1 MIRGTYR
8 FGVECA
14 LQRSYAGLAVL
25 FAAVW
30 SATAV
35 SLAASSGTRYPLT
48 LASSVL
54 FVALLAVTALRGWRT
69 ELSGVRD
76 ALSATGV
83 ALAVHGAYA
92 LEQPPSLSVGL
103 RCMATVSAVLLAV
116 GFLGGRPGWTAALP
130 ALGAQ
135 AAASLRAEGPFGAL
149 EGVWPPAASAMAAAA
164 LAPVLR
170 GAGLRA
176 DAAVR
181 AKLDAVAAAAQAQ
194 AARRAHR
201 EFQRLLHDDVGA
213 ALRAASRPGVPAP
226 EQRSQARRAVAGLT
240 SVPAGTDEDAGVDL
254 AARLGEDAVA
264 RIVAVAATAAG
275 AGPGPRVS
283 VDLPPGGLLI
293 PRDVGEACVRA
304 ATEALRN
311 AGLYADATR
320 VRVELRDHGGATS
333 GADGGG
339 GASGEGVTLT
349 VSDDGVG
356 FAPDRVRRTSL
367 GLRRSVHQCMADVGG
382 SAEVISAPGRGTTVR
397 LRWRRAAQDRP
408 APGPARPRGRAETI
422 RAAIGDVRR
431 PLSAVCLPFLAVMG
445 WVAAVHAPRTP
456 GMVWYLP
463 WYGVLAAATG
473 LMLARADRGIGRRA
487 ALGWSAFA
495 VGGSVSSLLVIPAE
509 GVADYTSWPI
519 GAITP
524 LLTLLV
530 TVRPRWEVVLALA
543 CEEAGILV
551 LVAARPPEGG
561 SALHAVVAALP
572 ALVAPVMGVVMGGV
586 IGRTVNRLGGAVLDA
601 EATRTAVVAAES
613 AARARRAQHGRQLA
627 ELDELVLPFLRVLA
641 SGTAGDADEVR
652 GRASRLGQ
660 SLRDEL
666 HLSGVLDRPL
676 RALIDGARRA
686 GCRVDIHAYAEE
698 EDRADSGGG
707 VRPDLVHAMLTAALR
722 NRRAPADLV
731 LSIQYGALRSGVSL
745 LASPGDPGRAA
756 ALRELLAGER
766 AEVEDSADLT
776 LAEVDLPG
784 TRRPG
789 PPERGAARA

>member
-69 ELSGVRD
+69 ELSGARD

-83 ALAVHGAYA
+83 ALAVHAAYA
-92 LEQPPSLSVGL
+92 LEQPPALSVGL

-213 ALRAASRPGVPAP
+213 ALRAASRPGVPAS

-283 VDLPPGGLLI
+283 VDLPPGGLLL

-320 VRVELRDHGGATS
+320 VRVELQDHGGATA
-333 GADGGG
+333 GADGGRSG
-339 GASGEGVTLT
+339 SGEGMTLT

-408 APGPARPRGRAETI
+408 APGPARPRSRAETI

-551 LVAARPPEGG
+551 LVAARQPEGG

-613 AARARRAQHGRQLA
+613 AARARRAQHGRQLS

-707 VRPDLVHAMLTAALR
+707 VRPDLVHSMLTAALR
-722 NRRAPADLV
+722 DRRAPADLV